1 MKHLR
6 KKLLVAAIALALVA
20 SGAAVTAVASATTPP
35 TTYYAC
41 LSSLGGILYNVRTTA
56 APKCA
61 SKDKV
66 VTWGQTGPRGP
77 AGTDGTNGING
88 SNGTNGT
95 NGNDGADGNTVL
107 NGAGAPTAG
116 LGNDGD
122 FYIDTAGNT
131 LYGPKAGGAW
141 PATGTSLVG
150 PQGTPGA
157 NGTDGNTVLNGSGA
171 PTPSLGNDGD
181 FYIDTAS
188 NTLYGPKAGGAWS
201 GTGTSL
207 VGPQGAPGSNGTN
220 GTNGTDGSN
229 GNTVL
234 NGTGAPTP
242 SLGNDGD
249 FYIDTANHTLYG
261 PKAGGA
267 WPGTGTSLVGPQGT
281 PGTNGTNGTNGTG
294 ATVTTLSVGNTHCA
308 NGGAE
313 VTDGSGDVSY
323 ACNGTDGGG
332 TGLQAWDSAD
342 NDLGTVI
349 GDSEDV
355 VDVET
360 SAGYQVEFEF
370 NGTVGDPDYIYYA
383 SSSTCSSGPIWL
395 NDPNDE
401 TGDYMN
407 PKQVFWTPQGFA
419 VVTNTSSEN
428 PGVGGDFPGAYDA
441 ANAPPCQGGFPNQDA
456 WPLTL
461 VSNTTVG
468 LPTSIPTGTITL
480 STTRP

>member
-1 MKHLR
+1 
-6 KKLLVAAIALALVA
+6 
-20 SGAAVTAVASATTPP
+20 
-35 TTYYAC
+35 
-41 LSSLGGILYNVRTTA
+41 
-56 APKCA
+56 
-61 SKDKV
+61 
-66 VTWGQTGPRGP
+66 
-77 AGTDGTNGING
+77 
-88 SNGTNGT
+88 
-95 NGNDGADGNTVL
+95 
-107 NGAGAPTAG
+107 
-116 LGNDGD
+116 
-122 FYIDTAGNT
+122 
-131 LYGPKAGGAW
+131 
-141 PATGTSLVG
+141 
-150 PQGTPGA
+150 
-157 NGTDGNTVLNGSGA
+157 
-171 PTPSLGNDGD
+171 
-181 FYIDTAS
+181 
-188 NTLYGPKAGGAWS
+188 
-201 GTGTSL
+201 
-207 VGPQGAPGSNGTN
+207 
-220 GTNGTDGSN
+220 
-229 GNTVL
+229 
-234 NGTGAPTP
+234 
-242 SLGNDGD
+242 
-249 FYIDTANHTLYG
+249 
-261 PKAGGA
+261 
-267 WPGTGTSLVGPQGT
+267 
-281 PGTNGTNGTNGTG
+281 
-294 ATVTTLSVGNTHCA
+294 
-308 NGGAE
+308 